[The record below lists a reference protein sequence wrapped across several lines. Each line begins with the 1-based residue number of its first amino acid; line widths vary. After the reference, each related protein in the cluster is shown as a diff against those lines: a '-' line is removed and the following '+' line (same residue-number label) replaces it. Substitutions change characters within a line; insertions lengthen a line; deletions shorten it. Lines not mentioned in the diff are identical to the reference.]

1 MQLRM
6 NTIAT
11 FFCRLGKCPHTY
23 TCILQICPNSINL
36 CLQIEEKLRKKQEEE
51 DAKRAKAKMKDPKD
65 SKGAKEDGAKDKGPS
80 VKNKFQND
88 GNFMAQFRQQMKVS
102 QSAKIRFNK

>member
-1 MQLRM
+1 M
-6 NTIAT
+6 
-11 FFCRLGKCPHTY
+11 Y

-36 CLQIEEKLRKKQEEE
+36 CIQIEEKLRKKQEEE

-65 SKGAKEDGAKDKGPS
+65 SKGAKEDGAKDKGSS